1 VLTQSHDGD
10 SGSIA
15 PGTQTGRF
23 ERGSVGDIGLDVVA
37 FLVLAGLAAGFV
49 DAVVGGGG
57 LIQLPALLLGLPGA
71 APVQVL
77 ATNKLAS
84 ICGTS
89 MASVTYYRRVRPD
102 PRTFLP
108 LMALAFLGSA
118 AGAVVASHLPKSVFE
133 PVVLLVLVVVG
144 AYVLLTPS
152 VGEVT
157 RLRFAG
163 HHHTLA
169 AMGTGLAVGFYDGA
183 LGPGTGSF
191 FVFTLVGLLGY
202 NFLEASAKA
211 RLANWATNLA
221 ALCIF
226 VPQGAVMWGI
236 GLAMGLAN
244 LAGGYLGA
252 RIAVRRGARFVR
264 IFFIAVVSAFVVRI
278 GGQVLG
284 LW

>member
-1 VLTQSHDGD
+1 MDPSLHLL
-10 SGSIA
+10 A
-15 PGTQTGRF
+15 
-23 ERGSVGDIGLDVVA
+23 L
-37 FLVLAGLAAGFV
+37 LVLAAGFAGFV

-57 LIQLPALLLGLPGA
+57 LIQLPALLLWLPGA

-84 ICGTS
+84 ICGTTVS
-89 MASVTYYRRVRPD
+89 SATYYRRVRPD

-108 LMALAFLGSA
+108 LMALAFTGSFV
-118 AGAVVASHLPKSVFE
+118 GALVARHIPASAFDPI
-133 PVVLLVLVVVG
+133 VLVVLVVVG
-144 AYVLLTPS
+144 AYVLLRPS
-152 VGEVT
+152 LGEQT
-157 RLRFAG
+157 ALRFAG
-163 HHHTLA
+163 HQHTVA

-221 ALCIF
+221 ALCVF
-226 VPQGAVMWGI
+226 VPIGAVVWHV
-236 GLAMGLAN
+236 GLLMGAAN
-244 LAGGYLGA
+244 LLGGWLGA
-252 RIAVRRGARFVR
+252 RTAVRRGSRFVR
-264 IFFIAVVSAFVVRI
+264 IFFLLVVVAFVIRI
-278 GGQVLG
+278 GGGVVG